1 MAEQARRVGRP
12 RKADSAA
19 TATKPKAPAKK
30 KAPPIKRQERVEQ
43 NKEFEIPKGGGV
55 VFLLPQK
62 GVTVYDPEV
71 DSVREIRYCPN
82 EQSIYVDEQSD
93 SARREAIV
101 FNEGRIFV
109 PKNKPNLRKFLESH
123 PQNIANGGNLF
134 KEVNKKLDAEKE
146 LEREFSINEAVMM
159 VREKDIQELL
169 PVALYFNIDIN
180 RPVSEIRFGLL
191 RIAKSKPQ
199 EFIEAFDSPQ
209 VQVRSIVQQAGDY
222 QMINIKKD
230 AVYWFDSNA
239 LIVSV
244 PVGQDPV
251 DVMTRFCLT
260 DKGASVLSTLEDRLQ
275 KLA

>member
-1 MAEQARRVGRP
+1 
-12 RKADSAA
+12 
-19 TATKPKAPAKK
+19 
-30 KAPPIKRQERVEQ
+30 
-43 NKEFEIPKGGGV
+43 
-55 VFLLPQK
+55 LLPQK

-134 KEVNKKLDAEKE
+134 REVNKKLDAEKE

>member
-1 MAEQARRVGRP
+1 
-12 RKADSAA
+12 
-19 TATKPKAPAKK
+19 
-30 KAPPIKRQERVEQ
+30 
-43 NKEFEIPKGGGV
+43 
-55 VFLLPQK
+55 
-62 GVTVYDPEV
+62 
-71 DSVREIRYCPN
+71 
-82 EQSIYVDEQSD
+82 
-93 SARREAIV
+93 
-101 FNEGRIFV
+101 
-109 PKNKPNLRKFLESH
+109 
-123 PQNIANGGNLF
+123 
-134 KEVNKKLDAEKE
+134 
-146 LEREFSINEAVMM
+146 
-159 VREKDIQELL
+159 
-169 PVALYFNIDIN
+169 
-180 RPVSEIRFGLL
+180 LL